1 MVAESLLKRARG
13 LELVLAAAVRATVHA
28 TLVAALLTLVGW
40 VPTVIF
46 PMNLRSIFLSLLLV
60 PLCVFLIWILLLTR
74 AARDISLK
82 TPFSEDNHSYEERMS
97 RIVMP
102 VAFVL
107 GGLVLLSLIASRPIH
122 LGWLFGEEPLLG
134 LALGYLVAPL
144 LIRRR
149 VLARLLESLGSG

>member
-1 MVAESLLKRARG
+1 MVAGSLLKRSRG
-13 LELVLAAAVRATVHA
+13 FELVLAAAVRATVHA

-40 VPTVIF
+40 VPTVIL
-46 PMNLRSIFLSLLLV
+46 PMNLRSVFLSLLLV

-82 TPFSEDNHSYEERMS
+82 TPFSEDNHSYQERMS

-107 GGLVLLSLIASRPIH
+107 GGLVLLSLIVSRPMH
-122 LGWLFGEEPLLG
+122 LGWLLGEEPLFS
-134 LALGYLVAPL
+134 LALGYFLAPL
-144 LIRRR
+144 LIRKR